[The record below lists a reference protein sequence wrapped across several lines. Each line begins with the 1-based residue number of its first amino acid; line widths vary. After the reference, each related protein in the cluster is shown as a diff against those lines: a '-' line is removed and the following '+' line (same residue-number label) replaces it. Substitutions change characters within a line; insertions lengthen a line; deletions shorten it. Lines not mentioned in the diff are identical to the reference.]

1 MRYGLT
7 LLLFL
12 APALAFADGGFRDS
26 DIRLDPSDLTELIA
40 GQVLEFYDGGKSRY
54 GTDNSYGYT
63 YTDDGPVW
71 RGQYRVL
78 EESQVCIEFDN
89 GSQRCDHI
97 VMNGE
102 NTVLITED
110 GTRFPIRN
118 ITVAT
123 N

>member
-1 MRYGLT
+1 MRYILTCLFT
-7 LLLFL
+7 LLTTT
-12 APALAFADGGFRDS
+12 AFAENGFRDS
-26 DIRLDPSDLTELIA
+26 DVRLDKFGLTDLIA

-54 GTDNSYGYT
+54 GTDGSYGYT

-71 RGQYRVL
+71 AGQYRVM
-78 EESQVCIEFDN
+78 ENSRVCVDFDN

-102 NTVLITED
+102 NAVLIIAD
-110 GTRFPIRN
+110 GTRFPVRN

>member
-1 MRYGLT
+1 MRH
-7 LLLFL
+7 LLFIL
-12 APALAFADGGFRDS
+12 LFFAPIAASAEGGFRDS
-26 DIRLDPSDLTELIA
+26 DVRLDKLGLTELIT
-40 GQVLEFYDGGKSRY
+40 GQILEFYDGGRSRY
-54 GTDNSYGYT
+54 GSDKTYGYT
-63 YTDDGPVW
+63 YTDDGPIW
-71 RGQYRVL
+71 AGLYRVM
-78 EESQVCIEFDN
+78 EDSQVCVEFDN

-102 NTVLITED
+102 NAVLITAD

>member
-1 MRYGLT
+1 MRYLLT
-7 LLLFL
+7 FLLTFL
-12 APALAFADGGFRDS
+12 ATSALAEDGFRETDV
-26 DIRLDPSDLTELIA
+26 RLDKIDLTDLIS
-40 GQVLEFYDGGKSRY
+40 GRVLEFYDGGKSSY
-54 GTDNSYGYT
+54 GFDGSYGYT

-71 RGQYRVL
+71 AGQYRVM
-78 EESQVCIEFDN
+78 ENSRVCVDFDN

-102 NTVLITED
+102 NAVLIIAD
-110 GTRFPIRN
+110 GTRFPVRN